1 MNFKNKI
8 MKSVLFVAISM
19 MMQIYTTSVFAASSP
34 YTWSNVAIGG
44 GGYTT
49 GIIIHPKEPDLM
61 YARSDVGGMF
71 RWDAQEKKWKQLMN
85 TLGYEK
91 RNSYGIDGMAI
102 DPNNPDILYVAA
114 GKAWNRTGDVLKS
127 TDRGETWQETNLKKK
142 FYGNGQWRYT
152 GELIAVDP
160 VNSDIIYV
168 GTRADG
174 LYKSLDGA
182 KTWQQVAGVPAGE
195 VVPPEEMPLMTQ
207 FDYPIGTRSVV
218 FDPTSGKNG
227 ISQIIYA
234 SVVGKGIYQT
244 KDAGQTW
251 VLMSESP
258 TLAGRME
265 AADNGA
271 LYVTTLGQGVKKY
284 HNGIWTDITPP
295 DSDLR
300 YCGLSVDPNNSDN
313 IIVSR
318 WANTDN
324 PIQLPIYRS
333 KNGGASWELVST
345 TTADN
350 CKFAPAW
357 FPPWFFLA
365 STSQVIFDPHHQG
378 VVFAADWYSV
388 WKTPDIW
395 ANPSNATQWYA
406 QSDGLEN
413 TCILTL
419 ATLPSGSNLLSGGA
433 DYGGHSH
440 SDINSFPEGELIR
453 TMGNMNSIDFCEA
466 NPDYVAATGSRFH
479 DSNGVFVISDDN
491 GKTFTKIK
499 TPDGCR
505 NGRVAYSA
513 TNTNH
518 IVWVPQSGT
527 PIVTTDRGNTW
538 SETTGA
544 PTDTVTD
551 FWLTN
556 QPLAADK
563 VNGNTFYLLRA
574 PDNEN
579 NEFYR
584 STDGGATW
592 HLINNTQLGKADPW
606 FWPQVK
612 TAPGMEG
619 EVWVTQSEDGLYRS
633 SDGGNTFNKVL
644 HVQTARLV
652 AFGKNPPGK
661 SHPAVFVQGKVNGID
676 DGVFRSDDMGQTWIQ
691 INDSS
696 SMIGNIPN
704 SMEGD
709 RQIFGRVYIGTN
721 GSGIYYGDAVTD
733 AVMYDDFASNK
744 ILSYTNST
752 ASVENGML
760 KMPEG
765 AVISGIKLPKN
776 SSVEFDIKASTVDG
790 LGRLYA
796 DVRKNCDNE
805 SEFYRIIY
813 ANFADSLNTGF
824 SIEKH
829 TDDSAI
835 EIASITDSDKYA
847 LSTQKSM
854 HIKYVTFEDRAGIYF
869 NGKLIKTVTL
879 DNWEIPF
886 ELSVVNE
893 EINDEH
899 NHEIYIDNLRINKVN
914 LAECEELY
922 SEQAFDG
929 EFIDELTFHKNDG
942 TIITGAEALYNG
954 IYTLRTR
961 VNNPT
966 KNDKTADMCVGI
978 YQEDVLVD
986 ISIVNVIAPAGAY
999 NQVIE
1004 VPFKPDYT
1012 KLDAKKAVRLKGF
1025 MLDSINNI
1033 KPLTSKAIVS
1043 DLSVSENEFPVI
1055 HHYNFNNEHLPAEFD
1070 AKNFSV
1076 VNNQLK
1082 ANGAGS
1088 KFSFFAMPKDCSIEF
1103 KIRPVENE
1111 RIPKFNVQIGNG
1123 SFTYYDNNSENSTW
1137 SDRFFLYNSV
1147 TWGDAVSSKWANETF
1162 FPDTINGHT
1171 LRYDADGD
1179 THSMYI
1185 DNTLIFSGECVGT
1198 SDSYDVIFTINED
1211 AKNGLYLDDITVK
1224 YLNKD

>member
-1 MNFKNKI
+1 
-8 MKSVLFVAISM
+8 
-19 MMQIYTTSVFAASSP
+19 
-34 YTWSNVAIGG
+34 
-44 GGYTT
+44 
-49 GIIIHPKEPDLM
+49 
-61 YARSDVGGMF
+61 
-71 RWDAQEKKWKQLMN
+71 
-85 TLGYEK
+85 
-91 RNSYGIDGMAI
+91 
-102 DPNNPDILYVAA
+102 
-114 GKAWNRTGDVLKS
+114 
-127 TDRGETWQETNLKKK
+127 
-142 FYGNGQWRYT
+142 
-152 GELIAVDP
+152 
-160 VNSDIIYV
+160 
-168 GTRADG
+168 
-174 LYKSLDGA
+174 
-182 KTWQQVAGVPAGE
+182 
-195 VVPPEEMPLMTQ
+195 
-207 FDYPIGTRSVV
+207 
-218 FDPTSGKNG
+218 
-227 ISQIIYA
+227 
-234 SVVGKGIYQT
+234 
-244 KDAGQTW
+244 
-251 VLMSESP
+251 
-258 TLAGRME
+258 
-265 AADNGA
+265 
-271 LYVTTLGQGVKKY
+271 
-284 HNGIWTDITPP
+284 
-295 DSDLR
+295 
-300 YCGLSVDPNNSDN
+300 
-313 IIVSR
+313 
-318 WANTDN
+318 
-324 PIQLPIYRS
+324 
-333 KNGGASWELVST
+333 
-345 TTADN
+345 
-350 CKFAPAW
+350 
-357 FPPWFFLA
+357 
-365 STSQVIFDPHHQG
+365 
-378 VVFAADWYSV
+378 
-388 WKTPDIW
+388 
-395 ANPSNATQWYA
+395 
-406 QSDGLEN
+406 
-413 TCILTL
+413 
-419 ATLPSGSNLLSGGA
+419 
-433 DYGGHSH
+433 
-440 SDINSFPEGELIR
+440 
-453 TMGNMNSIDFCEA
+453 MGNMNSIDFCEA

-518 IVWVPQSGT
+518 IVWVPQSGA
-527 PIVTTDRGNTW
+527 PIMTKDRGNTW

-592 HLINNTQLGKADPW
+592 NLINNTQLGKADQW

-696 SMIGNIPN
+696 SMTGNIPN

-776 SSVEFDIKASTVDG
+776 SSVEFDIKASTEDG
-790 LGRLYA
+790 IGRLYA
-796 DVRKNCDNE
+796 DVRKNYDNE

-899 NHEIYIDNLRINKVN
+899 NHEIYIDNLRIKKVGS
-914 LAECEELY
+914 AECEELY
-922 SEQAFDG
+922 EKRYLYDDFNGTDKPWYANDSCEITDGALKISSTGKFSANTIPKNAFIECDLSFETEEEVTEADSNKVYTMEWNLRKTWDSKYYHLINVRYSPYRKTINIQVTKVDNGTNIWVGETTVQNTGECRLCISCDGDNMSVKLDGKTVYTWLDDINYPSDAKYTVTERSWSSLSVGAYVLMDNYKIAYNTASEELG

-942 TIITGAEALYNG
+942 TIIAGAEAFYNG

-961 VNNPT
+961 VNNQT
-966 KNDKTADMCVGI
+966 KEDKTAVMCVGV
-978 YQEDVLVD
+978 YQEDVLLDV
-986 ISIVNVIAPAGAY
+986 SIVNVTAPAGAD

-1004 VPFKPDYT
+1004 VPFNPDYT

-1055 HHYNFNNEHLPAEFD
+1055 HHYNFNNGHLPAEFD

-1082 ANGAGS
+1082 ANGAES

-1147 TWGDAVSSKWANETF
+1147 TWGDAVSSKWANGTF
-1162 FPDTINGHT
+1162 FPDTKNGHT
-1171 LRYDADGD
+1171 LRFEADGD